1 MVFSFQIFFLVVV
14 FALYNGL
21 VVLPIILHHFG
32 PNASSHFGAETLS
45 ELEEKGAE
53 ATELKEKMLT

>member
-1 MVFSFQIFFLVVV
+1 MVV

-32 PNASSHFGAETLS
+32 PNASSHFEAESLS
-45 ELEEKGAE
+45 EESGGKGAVE